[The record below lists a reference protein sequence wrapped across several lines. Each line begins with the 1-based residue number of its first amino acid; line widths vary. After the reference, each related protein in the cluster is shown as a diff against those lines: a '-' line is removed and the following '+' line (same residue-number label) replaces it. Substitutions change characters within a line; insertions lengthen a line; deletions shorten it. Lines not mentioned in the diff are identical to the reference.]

1 MVTSWADQW
10 RAVLLELAQAEGGQ
24 DASQGKQAARTVA
37 QGRAYYQ
44 GRRVTDL
51 RVVGGTVSGRVQGR
65 RATARLAEILCP
77 QLDEAEWD
85 VVLRALA
92 GQLRHSARLL
102 GGVEPEGLVSELE
115 QEGLSLLPDAGE
127 VELRCGCGEEQP
139 CAHIAAVWEAAAEQL
154 EADPFTLLRLRGRG
168 RERVLADLAAARRQ
182 DVSQGQ
188 EGLSLEE
195 CDPGQWTHAR
205 APLEAVE
212 LPPLSMPR
220 TTAPAL
226 RALGDPPGWA
236 GNVEAWELFKPLVE
250 AAAAW
255 ARGAAERP
263 PGGWA
268 QE

>member
-1 MVTSWADQW
+1 MATSWADQW
-10 RAVLLELAQAEGGQ
+10 RAVLLELAQGDGDQ
-24 DASQGKQAARTVA
+24 DVSQARQAARTVA
-37 QGRAYYQ
+37 QGRAYHQ

-65 RATARLAEILCP
+65 RATARLAEVLCP
-77 QLDEAEWD
+77 QLGEAEWD
-85 VVLRALA
+85 VVLGALA

-115 QEGLSLLPDAGE
+115 QEGLSLLPRAGD
-127 VELRCGCGEEQP
+127 VELRCGCGGEQP

-168 RERVLADLAAARRQ
+168 RERVLADLAATRRQ
-182 DVSQGQ
+182 DVSQGH
-188 EGLSLEE
+188 EGFALEG

-205 APLEAVE
+205 APLEVVE
-212 LPPLSMPR
+212 LPPLSTPR

-250 AAAAW
+250 CAAAW
-255 ARGAAERP
+255 ARAAAERP